1 MLVGTARTALSA
13 GQGKFC
19 AKVSG
24 FRRFRTTSAAS
35 HAPSDAVSGFLV
47 GTGHYRASQHKGLS
61 QMGLVWNRSS
71 DSRSAK

>member
-24 FRRFRTTSAAS
+24 FRRRDDVCREPCALGRSIGLPCGDGALLC
-35 HAPSDAVSGFLV
+35 FL
-47 GTGHYRASQHKGLS
+47 AQGLS